1 MTTEKKNLSSKELL
15 QRYLYPLQ
23 NQGIID
29 SVQSVI
35 NRNRN
40 VYFPSYAAT
49 ATESFFHSFMDEK
62 NELFDDIRFKV
73 VNPKAYPSKDVLEVQ
88 IMGPLKHSSE
98 DPNSVQENN
107 SLPKIFDQ
115 TCKIEKNARM
125 IVEEVFSFPDRYF
138 TKGWLDDKQN
148 CGQLLNKHETSAN
161 SEYNSSVAVAK
172 SVIPTVTAKNKNEI
186 DRLLLNEFLQS
197 VVE

>member
-1 MTTEKKNLSSKELL
+1 LL
-15 QRYLYPLQ
+15 
-23 NQGIID
+23 
-29 SVQSVI
+29 
-35 NRNRN
+35 
-40 VYFPSYAAT
+40 YFTDLFHILNHQHFPPSTAKAT
-49 ATESFFHSFMDEK
+49 KSFFHSFMEK
-62 NELFDDIRFKV
+62 NNELFDNIRLKV
-73 VNPKAYPSKDVLEVQ
+73 ENPEAYPTIDVLEMQ
-88 IMGPLKHSSE
+88 IMTALKHSSKGLDSE
-98 DPNSVQENN
+98 QQNS
-107 SLPKIFDQ
+107 SLPKIFDE
-115 TCKIEKNARM
+115 TCKIQKNARM